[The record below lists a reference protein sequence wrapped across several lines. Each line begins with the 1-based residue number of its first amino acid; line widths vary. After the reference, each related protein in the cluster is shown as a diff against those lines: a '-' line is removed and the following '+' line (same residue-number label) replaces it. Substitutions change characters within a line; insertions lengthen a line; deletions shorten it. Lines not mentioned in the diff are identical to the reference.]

1 MLWNG
6 AVTASVV
13 LNSSGALCAVPT
25 ISQTGIS
32 NKNAADDYI
41 AAASIAIEDAIAVL
55 GRSARRND
63 ASVEEVTSQAVR
75 RVAKS
80 MFGLR
85 PIAHVHV
92 IRVGQGDIAGGA
104 DDPEDTTDPDAEDLI
119 A

>member
-1 MLWNG
+1 
-6 AVTASVV
+6 
-13 LNSSGALCAVPT
+13 
-25 ISQTGIS
+25 
-32 NKNAADDYI
+32 
-41 AAASIAIEDAIAVL
+41 
-55 GRSARRND
+55 
-63 ASVEEVTSQAVR
+63 
-75 RVAKS
+75 